1 MAKRERVEPKSREE
15 VVAWLLAHGNMTED
29 EIAELAAQAAADET
43 RKLIRKQR
51 AASSTPPPKPSPAK
65 PSRSPKPSITEPL
78 QAVSPSPPADPPK
91 ARYRIRNWKAYNQAL
106 VQRGSLTIWL
116 DQDMLQSWENQ
127 DKNGKVGRD
136 YTYTDTA
143 IETMLTLKA
152 VFHLPLRATEGLTTS
167 IFALAQIKLPT
178 PDYSTLSRRARRLEV
193 SLARQRRGEPLHLV
207 VDSSGL
213 KVYGEGEWK
222 VRKHGWS
229 KHRRWSKIHIGVD
242 EGTQEVV
249 ACVVSEADMAD
260 CEALPQLLNEV
271 DQALR
276 QVSTDGGYDTE
287 GCYRACE
294 ERGAQAVIPPRENAV
309 VNAGPEWAGR
319 NATLERIA
327 AIGRAAWKVESGY
340 HRRSLAETAFFRL
353 KTIFGER
360 LSSRTEEGRAVEGRI
375 RCAALNRMTRLGM
388 PESERVAAA

>member
-1 MAKRERVEPKSREE
+1 MAKRERVQPRSREE
-15 VVAWLLAHGNMTED
+15 AVAFLLAHGSMTED
-29 EIAELAAQAAADET
+29 EIAELAAQAAADQT

-51 AASSTPPPKPSPAK
+51 AASSTSVAKPSPAK
-65 PSRSPKPSITEPL
+65 PSRSPQPSINQPL
-78 QAVSPSPPADPPK
+78 QAASPSPPPDPPK

-116 DQDMLQSWENQ
+116 DQDMLESWNNQ
-127 DKNGKVGRD
+127 EKNGKVGRD

-152 VFHLPLRATEGLTTS
+152 VFHLPLRATEGLIAS
-167 IFALAQIKLPT
+167 IFALAQITLPT

-193 SLARQRRGEPLHLV
+193 KLTRQRSDEGLHV
-207 VDSSGL
+207 VIDSSGL

-229 KHRRWSKIHIGVD
+229 KHRRWSKIHIGID
-242 EGTQEVV
+242 QNTQEVV
-249 ACVVSEADMAD
+249 ACVVSEAEIAD
-260 CEALPQLLNEV
+260 CEALPQLLNQIDE
-271 DQALR
+271 ALK
-276 QVSTDGGYDTE
+276 QVSTDGGYDTQ
-287 GCYRACE
+287 GCYRAIE
-294 ERGAQAVIPPRENAV
+294 ERGAQAIIPPRENAV
-309 VNAGPEWAGR
+309 VNSGPEWAGR

-340 HRRSLAETAFFRL
+340 HRRSLAETGFFRL

-388 PESERVAAA
+388 PDSERVAVA

>member
-15 VVAWLLAHGNMTED
+15 VVAWLLAHGSMTED
-29 EIAELAAQAAADET
+29 EIAELAAQAAADQT

-51 AASSTPPPKPSPAK
+51 AASSTPPAKPTPSKPPRSLKPSVHQ
-65 PSRSPKPSITEPL
+65 PL
-78 QAVSPSPPADPPK
+78 HVPPPSPPSEQPK
-91 ARYRIRNWKAYNQAL
+91 ARYRIRNWRAYNQAL
-106 VQRGSLTIWL
+106 VARGSLTIWL
-116 DQDMLQSWENQ
+116 DHDTVQAWENQ
-127 DKNGKVGRD
+127 HKNGKVGRD

-152 VFHLPLRATEGLTTS
+152 VFHLPLRATQGLTAS
-167 IFALAQIKLPT
+167 ILELAQIKLPT
-178 PDYSTLSRRARRLEV
+178 PDYSTLSRRARTLEV
-193 SLARQRRGEPLHLV
+193 ALRRERTTEPLHVV

-249 ACVVSEADMAD
+249 ACVVSEADIAD
-260 CEALPQLLNEV
+260 CEALPQVLNEI

-276 QVSTDGGYDTE
+276 HVSTDGGYDTE
-287 GCYRACE
+287 GCYRAIE

-353 KTIFGER
+353 KVIFGER

-388 PESERVAAA
+388 PQSERVAAA